1 MLIEVLNNHIISF
14 VILISLL
21 GYNFYQ
27 IYKESEDGKNYIG
40 KSLIVE
46 EKHGLYI
53 VKGVRTAIVTQH
65 YFGIFEQNELLDL
78 YASLDKEKR
87 ELFKQYLIL

>member
-1 MLIEVLNNHIISF
+1 MVSLI
-14 VILISLL
+14 

-27 IYKESEDGKNYIG
+27 LYKESDEGKEYIG

-53 VKGVRTAIVTQH
+53 VKGVRTAIITTH
-65 YFGIFEQNELLDL
+65 YFAIFEQNELLDL
-78 YASLDKEKR
+78 YADLDKSKR
-87 ELFKQYLIL
+87 ELVKKFLTP

>member
-1 MLIEVLNNHIISF
+1 M
-14 VILISLL
+14 
-21 GYNFYQ
+21 
-27 IYKESEDGKNYIG
+27 
-40 KSLIVE
+40 
-46 EKHGLYI
+46 
-53 VKGVRTAIVTQH
+53 KGVRAAIVTQH